1 MGSPTAGVGA
11 LRHRLVIEAERPAGD
26 GGGGQGADPWANPI
40 TVATVWGKIV
50 PLTGAETSRAARLEA
65 RVTHR
70 ITIRWRPGILAQYR
84 IKFGGRV
91 FNIRSI
97 INRDERNR
105 VLEILAEEGV
115 AT

>member
-1 MGSPTAGVGA
+1 MGSPTVGVGA
-11 LRHRLVIEAERPAGD
+11 LRHRFVIEAERPAGD

-40 TVATVWGKIV
+40 TVATVWGTV
-50 PLTGAETSRAARLEA
+50 MPLTGAETLRAAQLQA

-70 ITIRWRPGILAQYR
+70 ITIRWRDGILARNR
-84 IKFGGRV
+84 IRLGGRV

-97 INRDERNR
+97 VNREERNR
-105 VLEILAEEGV
+105 WLDILAEEGV